1 MMIFSCPVTGLL
13 SRPLEITDVTHLR
26 VRILQFLICI
36 NQVENFGK
44 IALIGSHSLL
54 PIALLKMNLI
64 NEKGLYMCLFASKE
78 TVEFLMVIYP
88 FYLTDSFDT
97 DEMNPLESALE
108 LLESINQDFNISLPD
123 YKNACIS
130 LKELVCVFV
139 LSLRLLYLLSCL
151 SLIFP
156 HSGPPIK
163 ATL

>member
-1 MMIFSCPVTGLL
+1 MIFSCPVTGLL

-44 IALIGSHSLL
+44 IALIGSHSF
-54 PIALLKMNLI
+54 PIALLKICLI

-78 TVEFLMVIYP
+78 TVGFLMVISL
-88 FYLTDSFDT
+88 YLTDSFDT

-139 LSLRLLYLLSCL
+139 LSLWLLYLLICL

>member
-1 MMIFSCPVTGLL
+1 MIFSCPVTGLL

-64 NEKGLYMCLFASKE
+64 NEKGLYMCLSVIASKE
-78 TVEFLMVIYP
+78 TVEFLMVISL
-88 FYLTDSFDT
+88 YLTDSFDT

-108 LLESINQDFNISLPD
+108 LLESINRDFNISLPD

-139 LSLRLLYLLSCL
+139 LSLR
-151 SLIFP
+151 
-156 HSGPPIK
+156 
-163 ATL
+163 